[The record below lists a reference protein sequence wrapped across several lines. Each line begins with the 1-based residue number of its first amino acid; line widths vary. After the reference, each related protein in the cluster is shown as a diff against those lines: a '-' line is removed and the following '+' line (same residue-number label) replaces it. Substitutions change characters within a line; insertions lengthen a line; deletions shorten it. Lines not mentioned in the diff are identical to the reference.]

1 MRELMVAVLLAAA
14 VAGCAY
20 MLVAV
25 NVVRTFAKSRAKDNS
40 SWPALTVL
48 KPLHGDEPELF
59 ENLLSL
65 CRQDYPGAVQIVFGV
80 ADANDPAIGIVE
92 RLRAACP
99 DRSIELVIEPRTA
112 AGNPKVANLLNMSP
126 RIAHEVVVI
135 ADSDIRAGQ
144 GYLRQVVSAL
154 LSQPNGAVTCPYY
167 GIAAEEIWPELV
179 RLAIDSHF
187 LPGVVVAAKFRLAR
201 PCLGSTIV
209 LRRSSLS
216 AIGGFQA
223 IADELA
229 DDYALGEALAR
240 RREAVRLAPFA
251 VGHVCR
257 ETSFAQLWRHELRW
271 AQTIRTIDPV
281 GYGGYVVSHAFP
293 LALIAVALGGGLWAL
308 AASVV
313 ALGCRA
319 ALLAAVARGFD
330 LPSHRYWLI
339 PARDLLSF
347 AVFVAGFFGRD
358 VSWQDRR
365 YRLKPEGTLRR
376 SSSP

>member
-1 MRELMVAVLLAAA
+1 
-14 VAGCAY
+14 
-20 MLVAV
+20 
-25 NVVRTFAKSRAKDNS
+25 
-40 SWPALTVL
+40 
-48 KPLHGDEPELF
+48 
-59 ENLLSL
+59 
-65 CRQDYPGAVQIVFGV
+65 
-80 ADANDPAIGIVE
+80 
-92 RLRAACP
+92 
-99 DRSIELVIEPRTA
+99 
-112 AGNPKVANLLNMSP
+112 
-126 RIAHEVVVI
+126 
-135 ADSDIRAGQ
+135 
-144 GYLRQVVSAL
+144 
-154 LSQPNGAVTCPYY
+154 
-167 GIAAEEIWPELV
+167 
-179 RLAIDSHF
+179 
-187 LPGVVVAAKFRLAR
+187 
-201 PCLGSTIV
+201 
-209 LRRSSLS
+209 
-216 AIGGFQA
+216 
-223 IADELA
+223 
-229 DDYALGEALAR
+229 
-240 RREAVRLAPFA
+240 VRLAPFA